1 MCWWLRYVLSVMSR
15 LKTEDQDLQRFSME
29 AAVNLADRIQQLRKR
44 KGISQE
50 ELVDRI
56 GVPKGAKPPFGA

>member
-1 MCWWLRYVLSVMSR
+1 
-15 LKTEDQDLQRFSME
+15 ME

>member
-1 MCWWLRYVLSVMSR
+1 MCWWLRYVLSVMIR